1 MKKQEAIKRMEIIGI
16 DEEYIDAFKSN
27 GAVSVWERQNA
38 VLKAVHYEL
47 EFYSNETLKAKIKE
61 FESQY
66 ETLVYMVQKTWTD
79 FGVLYAFFYVGD
91 NVEEWEY
98 AGFDLEHESDLC
110 YVWNETYEEDSEFGY
125 IAFRKAMGG
134 IYRVA

>member
-1 MKKQEAIKRMEIIGI
+1 MKRQEAIKRMEIIGI
-16 DEEYIDAFKSN
+16 DKEYIDLFKDN
-27 GAVSVWERQNA
+27 GAISIWERQND
-38 VLKAVHYEL
+38 VFKAVRYDL

-66 ETLVYMVQKTWTD
+66 EALVYMVQKTWTSL
-79 FGVLYAFFYVGD
+79 GELYAFFYVSNRID
-91 NVEEWEY
+91 EWENVE
-98 AGFDLEHESDLC
+98 FDLKHESDLC